1 MIFPRL
7 LIVGNFISSS
17 GCSRGVCEELAPR
30 LRASGWS
37 VLTTSHRRSR
47 PARLMDMLYT
57 VWKSRH
63 EFDLAQVD
71 VYSGPSFLWA
81 EAVCCLLRR
90 LGRPYVL
97 TLHGGNLPNF
107 ARTANRRVAA
117 LLNSAAVVTVP
128 SSYLLNQ
135 MRAYRRNLILLPNGL
150 DLSAYGHMVRRPVQP
165 HLVWLRAFHQIY
177 NPAMAPRVIARLKKE
192 FPAIRLTMA
201 GPDKGDSSREATIAT
216 AKQYCVESQMEMQGA
231 LPKQSVPCF
240 LSAGD
245 IFLNTSRID
254 NTPVSVLEAMAAG
267 MCVVSTD
274 PGGIPYLLNN
284 EQDALLVPVDDDI
297 AMAEAVRRLL
307 TDPALVERLQ
317 VAALAKVRSFD
328 WSVVLPQWRA
338 LLTAV
343 ATGALSDA
351 GPTLNSFPR
360 QAHITTIQRP
370 QDAETSGTAT
380 KPAVDALH

>member
-1 MIFPRL
+1 MTFPRL

-37 VLTTSHRRSR
+37 VLTTSNRRSR
-47 PARLMDMLYT
+47 PVRLMDMLYT
-57 VWKSRH
+57 VWKCRH
-63 EFDLAQVD
+63 DYDLAQVD

-90 LGRPYVL
+90 LDRPYVL

-107 ARTANRRVAA
+107 ARTASRRVAA

-128 SSYLLNQ
+128 SPYLLDQ
-135 MRAYRRNLILLPNGL
+135 MRAYRRNLTLLPNGL
-150 DLSAYGHMVRRPVQP
+150 DLTAYGHTVRRPVQP

-192 FPAIRLTMA
+192 FPSIRFTMA

-216 AKQYCVESQMEMQGA
+216 AKQYCVESHLEIQGP

-240 LSAGD
+240 LKTGD
-245 IFLNTSRID
+245 IFLNTSSID

-267 MCVVSTD
+267 LCVVSTNV
-274 PGGIPYLLNN
+274 GGLPYLL
-284 EQDALLVPVDDDI
+284 ESGREAFLVRQDDDA
-297 AMAEAVRRLL
+297 AMAAAVRLL
-307 TDPALVERLQ
+307 LRDQQLARNMRI
-317 VAALAKVRSFD
+317 AAFNKVRKFD
-328 WSVVLPQWRA
+328 WRVVLPQWQD
-338 LLTAV
+338 LLTSV
-343 ATGALSDA
+343 ALSKPQRSVWRPFRA
-351 GPTLNSFPR
+351 APSRVPSPR
-360 QAHITTIQRP
+360 L
-370 QDAETSGTAT
+370 D
-380 KPAVDALH
+380 